1 MMRPKTVKT
10 ENEARKRDP
19 YQDLA
24 KTIATIFGGRAIS
37 KDKRE
42 QKLVARHV
50 MLVAT
55 LMAALLIPSTS
66 TGRNTRSPSPGL
78 ISGRISH
85 T

>member
-10 ENEARKRDP
+10 ENEARKGTL

-42 QKLVARHV
+42 QKLVAQHV
-50 MLVAT
+50 MSVAT
-55 LMAALLIPSTS
+55 LTAMLLIPSTS
-66 TGRNTRSPSPGL
+66 TG
-78 ISGRISH
+78 
-85 T
+85 